1 MRRFPLRSFIFILLI
16 TALATASLAAQE
28 FRLQVAGLDIER
40 GEQSPLGLR
49 LGLDL
54 EGGSHLVYKTKIE
67 DGAQEPTE
75 EQMEGVLGIIERR
88 VNAFGVSE
96 PSIQRMG
103 PERILIQ
110 LPGVGVTKA
119 KIVFSEAIELQEL
132 REVFNSA
139 GRTAASIDSEDGLTY
154 DVELPSLRPAKFDA
168 NGAVTQIAERD
179 VIEIALSQAFPSIG
193 FSYSITG
200 GVEEAKKLIGQTAQL
215 EIKERICKN
224 DPADLTQRCENPEY
238 HVDND
243 LGLTGEDL
251 ALAYAGVQANTG
263 LPVVNIEFNGEGTR
277 IFAEH
282 TSRIAGTN
290 NRTAFFLDNELVI
303 DPIARQAIS
312 GGRAY
317 IQGPDFTPESVRT
330 IAIQL
335 ESGRLPIPLILIQE
349 KEVDATLGE
358 DSLKKSLVAGLIGL
372 ALVLFFMAAYYRLP
386 GIIACLALII
396 YGIIVLAILKLWP
409 ITLTLGGI
417 AAFILSIGMAVD
429 ANILIFE
436 RMKEEIRSGRS
447 LIASL
452 DTGFNRAWPAIR
464 DSNVSTFI
472 TCAIL
477 FWFGTRLGTGVVT
490 GFALTLFIG
499 VSVSMFSALVV
510 TRSFL
515 RIIAITPLG
524 RMPSV
529 YTNVRQSADGEGNAS
544 LGKERR

>member
-119 KIVFSEAIELQEL
+119 EIVFAEAIELQEL
-132 REVFNSA
+132 REVFNLV
-139 GRTAASIDSEDGLTY
+139 GRTAASIDTEDGLTY
-154 DVELPSLRPAKFDA
+154 DVELPSLRPAKFDV
-168 NGAVTQIAERD
+168 NGVVTQIAERN
-179 VIEIALSQAFPSIG
+179 VIEAALFHAFPSIG

-251 ALAYAGVQANTG
+251 ALAYAGVQADTG

-317 IQGPDFTPESVRT
+317 IQGPDFTPENVRT

-447 LIASL
+447 LIASI

-529 YTNVRQSADGEGNAS
+529 YTNSRQRVDGDENAS